1 MPNNVVRS
9 MVLICAM
16 YAIGV
21 PILSYTYGS
30 YIFLYPYIIVSIY
43 ARNHNLYIFIYLCVI
58 YIYIYKFI
66 YIIIIYVL
74 KNISGQYIC
83 IYYDI

>member
-9 MVLICAM
+9 MVLICAI

-21 PILSYTYGS
+21 SI
-30 YIFLYPYIIVSIY
+30 YIVLYVRFLYFPISIHHRIY
-43 ARNHNLYIFIYLCVI
+43 ARNHNLYIFIYLCV
-58 YIYIYKFI
+58 
-66 YIIIIYVL
+66 YVL

-83 IYYDI
+83 IYYDREAAYNI